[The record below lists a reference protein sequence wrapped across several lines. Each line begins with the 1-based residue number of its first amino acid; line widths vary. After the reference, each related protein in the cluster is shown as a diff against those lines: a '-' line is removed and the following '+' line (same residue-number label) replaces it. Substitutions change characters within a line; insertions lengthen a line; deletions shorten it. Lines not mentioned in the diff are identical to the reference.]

1 MCLSPLLRLTEMPIC
16 LLGQK
21 QNTEKHEHFQVM
33 AKLRGAIINVMYINL
48 YIIFLILILYIM

>member
-1 MCLSPLLRLTEMPIC
+1 MLRLTEMPIC

-33 AKLRGAIINVMYINL
+33 VRLKGAIIKVMYINL
-48 YIIFLILILYIM
+48 YIIFFILLYIMLH